1 MSLVLKFLGQ
11 KGSEDDNSKR
21 EGEMVSSNPPQPQPT
36 LLPTSALVP
45 EGVGLGVGLGV
56 VTPSVQ
62 RRARF
67 DPAIESG
74 LLASPSL
81 FKKTQP
87 RPRLLPVEKRT
98 WTYPGGA
105 AAAAAAITSGATSLT
120 NEKGIGGEGGEGE
133 NIQSIATPM
142 RPPQVLTLDDYL
154 NFVGRTYYPDKEDG
168 AATSDFSILRRTT
181 LGLLNS
187 PVRVPTII
195 EKWAPIEIARFESA
209 ICLVGKSF
217 AQVSKAIGTK
227 TTSEVIEFYYLW
239 KQSKNYQTW
248 KRTFRAED
256 GYKPDF

>member
-11 KGSEDDNSKR
+11 KGSDDNSKR
-21 EGEMVSSNPPQPQPT
+21 EGEVSSNPPQPQPT

-45 EGVGLGVGLGV
+45 DGMGLGV

-87 RPRLLPVEKRT
+87 RSRLLPVEKRT

-105 AAAAAAITSGATSLT
+105 AAAAAAIASGATSLT
-120 NEKGIGGEGGEGE
+120 NEKGLGEGEGE
-133 NIQSIATPM
+133 NTISPM

-154 NFVGRTYYPDKEDG
+154 NFVGRTYYPDREEG
-168 AATSDFSILRRTT
+168 AATSDFSVVRRTT
-181 LGLLNS
+181 LGLLTS